1 MLCHPQTCY
10 LTCAFLSAG
19 SSLYL
24 WEFLVNLLQDARY
37 TPSII
42 KWINFREHVFK
53 LTDSK
58 AVAGL
63 WGRHKNK
70 PDMNYETMG
79 RAMR

>member
-1 MLCHPQTCY
+1 MTWSPLC
-10 LTCAFLSAG
+10 SAG

-24 WEFLVNLLQDARY
+24 WEFLLNLLQDARY

-42 KWINFREHVFK
+42 KWVNFREHVFK